1 MPEEKDGERGPEE
14 GEDEGGER
22 GPEVVQGEAGDRRK
36 AAGHPTAPNPT

>member
-14 GEDEGGER
+14 GEEEGGER

-36 AAGHPTAPNPT
+36 AAGHPPAPNPT

>member
-14 GEDEGGER
+14 GEEEGGER